1 MDIAARTYSRGR
13 SIDSLSGKTAGMLPK
28 RSDPEMLRSVVYS
41 RGKRMDVVSFSRDY
55 SLHSF
60 LAVEEW
66 HERPFRLNGLFVDGL
81 QKVPVEMPRG
91 MLIGIPFAFPT
102 KRLFETAEAQFVRF
116 GKDLSAGISGFEL
129 GIAFPNLERFSA
141 PFRLSA
147 ERAMYAPLLGAMVL
161 GMGSALFFENAF
173 GKGAHAGEA
182 NVIVVER
189 PAVSGSVLG
198 DRTEIASSVDASIA
212 SELGNFT
219 ASDET
224 TDRFEKKAR
233 EMVKGYPIEEML
245 PYIFEKDRLVAIF
258 LIAIAKKESSWGEHV
273 PLLDGQDCFNYWGYR
288 GQRKMMGTG
297 GHTCFNSRKD
307 AVDTVAKRLESLIYD
322 SKLDTPKELILWKCG
337 SSCAGHSPYSVQK
350 WISDVDLYYQKLNK
364 EN

>member
-1 MDIAARTYSRGR
+1 MDVAVRTRLRGQ
-13 SIDSLSGKTAGMLPK
+13 SIDSLSGRTVVMMPK
-28 RSDPEMLRSVVYS
+28 HSDPEMLRSVVYS
-41 RGKRMDVVSFSRDY
+41 RGRRTNIVSFPRDY
-55 SLHSF
+55 SLHSR
-60 LAVEEW
+60 LSVEEW
-66 HERPFRLNGLFVDGL
+66 RERPFRLNGLFVDGL
-81 QKVPVEMPRG
+81 QKTSVEVSCG
-91 MLIGIPFAFPT
+91 MIPEIPLVLPT
-102 KRLFETAEAQFVRF
+102 KRLLEAAEMQFVRF
-116 GKDLSAGISGFEL
+116 GKDLSMGISGFEL
-129 GIAFPNLERFSA
+129 GITFPNFEKISF

-182 NVIVVER
+182 NVVVVER
-189 PAVSGSVLG
+189 PAATGSVLG
-198 DRTEIASSVDASIA
+198 DRTDSVSVDASIA

-224 TDRFEKKAR
+224 VDRFEKKAR
-233 EMVKGYPIEEML
+233 EMVKGTPIEEML

-258 LIAIAKKESSWGEHV
+258 LIAIAKKESSWGVHV
-273 PLLDGQDCFNYWGYR
+273 PLLEGQDCFNYWGYR

-337 SSCAGHSPYSVQK
+337 SSCAGHSSYSVQK